1 MRTILENCR
10 IINGTGENPATGHIA
25 VDGKRIGEVGAGRAH
40 NKTKRDRVIDLKGRT
55 VLPGIIDC
63 HVHLSMAGD
72 ASPLQS
78 VTPDADPTAILK
90 MAYNAYRTLLA
101 GITTVRD
108 CGAQN
113 RLNIHLRDAIGAGL
127 VPGPRILASGS
138 PICMTGGHG
147 WPFSIE
153 ADGEGEVRKAVR
165 AQLKAGAD
173 VVKLMATGGVMTLGV
188 EPGVTQFTY
197 EELLAGVEEAHKAG
211 RRVASHVQGAE
222 GLHNALRAGID
233 TIEHGVF
240 IDEEAIRMFFEKGA
254 FLVLT
259 LSAPHHILKS
269 GVESGIPAAIIKKTE
284 GIAAAHFDSARKAYR
299 ASVPMA
305 MGTDAGTPFNLHGE
319 NLLELELMHGI
330 GMTTMEVIVAATSR
344 AALMLGIER
353 EVGTIETGKL
363 ADLIVV
369 EGDPLRDITLLQKK
383 EKIAAVMK
391 EGRFYKT
398 ALEGGRP
405 APREEAVL

>member
-10 IINGTGENPATGHIA
+10 IIKGTGEDLAAGYVT
-25 VDGKRIGEVGAGRAH
+25 VEGKRLSEVGQGRPR
-40 NKTKRDRVIDLKGRT
+40 NKARGDKVIDLKGRT

-72 ASPLQS
+72 ASPMQS
-78 VTPDADPTAILK
+78 VPPDADPTAILK

-113 RLNIHLRDAIGAGL
+113 HLNILLRDAIAAGL
-127 VPGPRILASGS
+127 APGPRILACGS

-165 AQLKAGAD
+165 AQLKAGVD

-240 IDEEAIRMFFEKGA
+240 INEEAITMFFEKGA
-254 FLVLT
+254 FLVPT
-259 LSAPHHILKS
+259 LSAPHHILAGGIK
-269 GVESGIPAAIIKKTE
+269 SGIPAAIIKKTE
-284 GIAAAHFDSARKAYR
+284 GIAGTHFDSAKKAYR
-299 ASVPMA
+299 AHLPMA
-305 MGTDAGTPFNLHGE
+305 MGTDAGTPFNMHGE
-319 NLLELELMHGI
+319 NLKELELMHGI

-353 EVGTIETGKL
+353 EVGAIEAGKL

-369 EGDPLRDITLLQKK
+369 EGDPLRDIRVLQKK
-383 EKIAAVMK
+383 EKIGAVMK
-391 EGRFYKT
+391 EGRFYKM
-398 ALEGGRP
+398 ALISEK
-405 APREEAVL
+405 ALALKEAFL

>member
-10 IINGTGENPATGHIA
+10 IIKGTGEDPVMGYVI
-25 VDGKRIGEVGAGRAH
+25 VEGKRLSGVAPGRPR
-40 NKTKRDRVIDLKGRT
+40 NKARGDRVIDLKGRT

-72 ASPLQS
+72 ASPMQS

-90 MAYNAYRTLLA
+90 MAHNAYRTLLA

-113 RLNIHLRDAIGAGL
+113 HLNILLRDAVAAGL
-127 VPGPRILASGS
+127 VPGSRILASGS

-153 ADGEGEVRKAVR
+153 ADGEEEVRKAVR
-165 AQLKAGAD
+165 AQLKAGVD

-188 EPGVTQFTY
+188 EPGITQFTY

-222 GLHNALRAGID
+222 GLRNALRAGID

-240 IDEEAIRMFFEKGA
+240 INEEAIAMFFEKGA
-254 FLVLT
+254 FLVPT
-259 LSAPHHILKS
+259 LSAPHHILAG

-284 GIAAAHFDSARKAYR
+284 GIAGTHFDSAKKAYR
-299 ASVPMA
+299 ARLPIA
-305 MGTDAGTPFNLHGE
+305 MGTDAGTPFNMHGE
-319 NLLELELMHGI
+319 NMKELELMHGL
-330 GMTTMEVIVAATSR
+330 GMTTMEAIVAATSR
-344 AALMLGIER
+344 AALMLGIEG
-353 EVGTIETGKL
+353 EVGAMEAGKL

-369 EGDPLRDITLLQKK
+369 EGDPLRDIRVLQKK
-383 EKIAAVMK
+383 EKIRAVMK
-391 EGRFYKT
+391 EGRFYKM
-398 ALEGGRP
+398 ALEGEKAL
-405 APREEAVL
+405 APEEAFL